1 MPERRIPTH
10 NQTSWYLP
18 LSKITP
24 IRYRRSF
31 SRRILSR
38 NRTGSSCFLL
48 PPRTLSGRSPQ
59 TTPFRGLRLFL
70 RRLRLRS
77 RSPSRTPLSP
87 VQTHRFLIL
96 SHRLRRRRRRSR
108 IWLPRPPRS
117 SRSSKTNYPPISPH
131 SYREMRQR
139 RLLRLPTPLELW
151 VKRSECSGGGV
162 RMI

>member
-31 SRRILSR
+31 SRRIPNR
-38 NRTGSSCFLL
+38 NRTDSSCFLL

-59 TTPFRGLRLFL
+59 TTPPRGLRLFL
-70 RRLRLRS
+70 RRLPLRT
-77 RSPSRTPLSP
+77 RSPTWAPLSP

-96 SHRLRRRRRRSR
+96 SHRLRRRHRRSR
-108 IWLPRPPRS
+108 IWIPRPPRS
-117 SRSSKTNYPPISPH
+117 SRSSKTNFPPISPH

-139 RLLRLPTPLELW
+139 QLLQLPTPFGWW